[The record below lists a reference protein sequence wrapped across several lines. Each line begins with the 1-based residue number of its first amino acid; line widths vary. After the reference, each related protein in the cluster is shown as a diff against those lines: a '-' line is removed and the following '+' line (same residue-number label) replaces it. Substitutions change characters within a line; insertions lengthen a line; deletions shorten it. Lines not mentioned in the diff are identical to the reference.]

1 MARHP
6 ELSGKIQDLSDAQA
20 YFDEDDNLLPPELWP
35 DGTHPGHPR
44 RGRSGMMTF
53 DNI

>member
-20 YFDEDDNLLPPELWP
+20 YFDEDDNMLPPELWP
-35 DGTHPGHPR
+35 DGTTPAITPGTLR
-44 RGRSGMMTF
+44 N
-53 DNI
+53 DDI

>member
-20 YFDEDDNLLPPELWP
+20 YFDEDDNCSRRSFGRMAPTPAIQP
-35 DGTHPGHPR
+35 GGTLR
-44 RGRSGMMTF
+44 N
-53 DNI
+53 DDI